1 MGDVSVFKVCASPL
15 NISEAVAI
23 LSQLAS
29 SQREKISSLPPVA
42 PKGGEIYI
50 FQGDSDDQRGI
61 NYVHVHVLAVILE
74 RPNIWLATT

>member
-23 LSQLAS
+23 HSQTS
-29 SQREKISSLPPVA
+29 SQQEKISSLPPVA

-74 RPNIWLATT
+74 RPNI

>member
-1 MGDVSVFKVCASPL
+1 MHIGMGDVSVFKVCAFPL

-23 LSQLAS
+23 LSQAS
-29 SQREKISSLPPVA
+29 SQREQISSLPPVA

-74 RPNIWLATT
+74 RPNI

>member
-23 LSQLAS
+23 LSQAS

-61 NYVHVHVLAVILE
+61 NYVHVLAAILE